1 MKTLMLKILIVWM
14 RVLNKVDLKLTSVPA
29 DECSRFR
36 TWLIDV
42 VQNWK
47 VRVNLACEDL
57 SEEIAQTPDPVAVP
71 GHVHVA
77 NVVLVVLFL
86 LLVAGTAVGGHYL
99 FSEVREAR
107 SDIGI
112 IHHDGQAIEA
122 ARAAFRERVE
132 L

>member
-1 MKTLMLKILIVWM
+1 MKTLVFKIGLVLM
-14 RVLNKVDLKLTSVPA
+14 RVLRSINLKLTAVPEA
-29 DECSRFR
+29 ERGKFR
-36 TWLIDV
+36 RWLIEV
-42 VQNWK
+42 VQNWG
-47 VRVNLACEDL
+47 VRVNEIGEDL
-57 SEEIAQTPDPVAVP
+57 NEELAQIPNPVDVP
-71 GHVHVA
+71 GHVHVV
-77 NVVLVVLFL
+77 NIVLVVLFL

>member
-86 LLVAGTAVGGHYL
+86 LLVAGTAAGGYYL
-99 FSEVREAR
+99 FSEAREVRVDL
-107 SDIGI
+107 SVV
-112 IHHDGQAIEA
+112 HHDKAAIDQTTK
-122 ARAAFRERVE
+122 AFRAKVG